1 MLHYPI
7 VSLHVHRK
15 LLALREL
22 FWAKAAVKVLDPQV
36 NLFMRPQHMLIK
48 KGFAATIE
56 FTFEL
61 SFCRVSH
68 NMTLQVV
75 LVTAPERKRSMRFF
89 TFAAPPLSTGWADN
103 LFCPALG
110 LRRVA

>member
-75 LVTAPERKRSMRFF
+75 LVTAP
-89 TFAAPPLSTGWADN
+89 LSTGWAYN

-110 LRRVA
+110 LCLVA